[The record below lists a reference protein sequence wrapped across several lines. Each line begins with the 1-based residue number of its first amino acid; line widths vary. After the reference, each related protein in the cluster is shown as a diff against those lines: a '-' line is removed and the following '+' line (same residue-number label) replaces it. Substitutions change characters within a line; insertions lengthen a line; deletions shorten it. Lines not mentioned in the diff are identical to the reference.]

1 VDVRSQGHAFRFATS
16 HLDSNSGATQQA
28 QANEFLAGPGDTPL
42 PLVWVGDF
50 NSDADGTPIT
60 GVPPATAT
68 YGSIIA
74 AGFEDTWATKHPS
87 DPGLTCC
94 QDSDLLNSTS
104 GLTERIDLVLTRGA
118 ISAEEASM
126 VGDDPADRLP
136 SGLWPSDHAG
146 VVVSLELED
155 D

>member
-1 VDVRSQGHAFRFATS
+1 M
-16 HLDSNSGATQQA
+16 
-28 QANEFLAGPGDTPL
+28 
-42 PLVWVGDF
+42 
-50 NSDADGTPIT
+50 
-60 GVPPATAT
+60 PPATAT

-74 AGFEDTWATKHPS
+74 AGYEDTWAAKHPS

-94 QDSDLLNSTS
+94 QDADLLNPTS
-104 GLTERIDLVLTRGA
+104 GLTERIDLVLTRDDIGV
-118 ISAEEASM
+118 EEAAR